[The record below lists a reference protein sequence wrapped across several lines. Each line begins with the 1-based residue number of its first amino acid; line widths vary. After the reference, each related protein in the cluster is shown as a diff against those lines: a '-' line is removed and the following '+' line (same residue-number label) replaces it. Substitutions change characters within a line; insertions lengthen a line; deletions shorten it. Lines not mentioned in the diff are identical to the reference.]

1 MKTKY
6 DIGDIVI
13 VNNYYNERFASDVI
27 EINIRSKENI
37 YYVLSKTDSNGNNIM
52 VGETIPDTAD
62 ENRYYSIIKRCGNIK
77 D

>member
-1 MKTKY
+1 MNTKY
-6 DIGDIVI
+6 NIGDILI
-13 VNNYYNERFASDVI
+13 VSNYYNERFASDVI

-37 YYVLSKTDSNGNNIM
+37 YYVLSQKDNNGNNIM

-62 ENRYYSIIKRCGNIK
+62 ENRYYSIIKSCGNIK